1 MPTPPPQHHPAQ
13 DDTQDDVRYHG
24 YHHGS
29 SGAGMIAVEDAEGN
43 TIGVVRHVVVDS
55 PTGLSWGFVGA
66 GPADTARSVLLAAL
80 DEDAHHR
87 AGCHQHGPDRVYGL
101 RSGLPAPSL
110 PALHD
115 RPRGQLGRA
124 VVHHPTTGSGLAR
137 RPPSRLTQTSYA
149 RNPQPH
155 PWRSHG
161 LCSGHPPS
169 CRHHIG
175 RIHTHSLPILAP
187 CMWLLATCRWFS

>member
-1 MPTPPPQHHPAQ
+1 
-13 DDTQDDVRYHG
+13 
-24 YHHGS
+24 
-29 SGAGMIAVEDAEGN
+29 MIAVEDAEGN

-55 PTGLSWGFVGA
+55 PTGLSWGFVGS
-66 GPADTARSVLLAAL
+66 GPADTARSVLLSAL
-80 DEDAHHR
+80 DEDAR
-87 AGCHQHGPDRVYGL
+87 CRTCCGTGYVTADTIGPGATSTAPIACTYCDRGY
-101 RSGLPAPSL
+101 RQPSL

-124 VVHHPTTGSGLAR
+124 VVHYPTTGSGLAR

-161 LCSGHPPS
+161 LCSRHSPS
-169 CRHHIG
+169 CRHHAG
-175 RIHTHSLPILAP
+175 RIRTHSVLILAP
-187 CMWLLATCRWFS
+187 CMWLLVTCC